1 MQGIHTGLICPV
13 EQFHNRAGMAEVG
26 ASQSVRDKGN
36 LHPELHG
43 FLHTPAQLHSRA
55 VVPYSVCTW
64 APLASALPISRTRVL
79 V

>member
-1 MQGIHTGLICPV
+1 MQGIHTGLTCPV

-43 FLHTPAQLHSRA
+43 FLHTPAQLLSRA
-55 VVPYSVCTW
+55 VGSCADRAY
-64 APLASALPISRTRVL
+64 VL
-79 V
+79 CLHMGPTCFSTPHL